1 MDQVQFM
8 DTLSINLIQ
17 PPWLQFLSQ
26 VTHMLLSMV
35 TMEVTHMLLSMVTMD
50 LQLLLL
56 PSCLLEFQVK
66 VILIILLQE
75 APAHVL

>member
-1 MDQVQFM
+1 M
-8 DTLSINLIQ
+8 DTQNINLIQ
-17 PPWLQFLSQ
+17 PPWLQFLS
-26 VTHMLLSMV
+26 L
-35 TMEVTHMLLSMVTMD
+35 VTHMLLSMVTMD
-50 LQLLLL
+50 HQLLLL